1 MTDYTRADGPP
12 DHALTREE
20 LLRRGAASGIGLGAL
35 GFIRTAEGWAAP
47 AAPELKRGGTFR
59 VGVQGGSAKEYIDA
73 QTSVL
78 EPDAARVAAPFEGLV
93 YYRRDCKLCPGV
105 AQVFTG

>member
-47 AAPELKRGGTFR
+47 AAPELKRGGALP
-59 VGVQGGSAKEYIDA
+59 VSVQGGSAKGYLHPPISA
-73 QTSVL
+73 
-78 EPDAARVAAPFEGLV
+78 PGPAAARAAARFGGLLASA
-93 YYRRDCKLCPGV
+93 RQAPPRPG
-105 AQVFTG
+105 QP